1 MNRTTCPDRCANT
14 RPSKEIM
21 AERVENINK
30 YVVKIPV
37 SKDVLDRIERF
48 LALPLGLDEDEYQGD
63 STIIYTAL
71 FPNGVQADIKC
82 CGCRDET
89 SWTEMVLFDQE
100 GCELCCTEPGEAFVG
115 EWSLDYDTITYVVVV
130 EAV

>member
-1 MNRTTCPDRCANT
+1 MNRMTCPDRCANT
-14 RPSKEIM
+14 HPSKEIM

-63 STIIYTAL
+63 STIIYTVL

-82 CGCRDET
+82 CGCRDEA
-89 SWTEMVLFDQE
+89 S
-100 GCELCCTEPGEAFVG
+100 
-115 EWSLDYDTITYVVVV
+115 
-130 EAV
+130 